1 MNRRT
6 GHSWERFLQKTYMAK
21 AKSWRPQGFLNST
34 FEQHAA
40 HTFTRSI
47 MRTLVLVSFV
57 GKQKT
62 CLVMY
67 TQISK
72 RRLNTLHKTANSEN
86 VGLFSLDL
94 GAYFSRL
101 NSLLEQ
107 RYQMLSGSDEQ
118 AGLPAGEH
126 DVPSGSRPSHPQQRN
141 SLPYSEPDESWRLEL
156 TCSCELLAADN
167 IDMWKWNP
175 HHISETDLKTGFGNK
190 ESSPVSQRRLRT
202 VRMDH
207 KAYDCACALGLVVLV
222 VEM

>member
-21 AKSWRPQGFLNST
+21 AKSRRPQGFLNST

-57 GKQKT
+57 GKRKT

-86 VGLFSLDL
+86 GRAFFTGLGGLLQSPQQSPRAEISDALRFRRTGPAACGWAWPRSPL
-94 GAYFSRL
+94 GAVLHTDSRETACLTASQTRADALNSRVRVNFWLQIISTCENETPTTSLRLTSRL
-101 NSLLEQ
+101 ALVTKKVLLF
-107 RYQMLSGSDEQ
+107 
-118 AGLPAGEH
+118 
-126 DVPSGSRPSHPQQRN
+126 PSV
-141 SLPYSEPDESWRLEL
+141 D
-156 TCSCELLAADN
+156 
-167 IDMWKWNP
+167 
-175 HHISETDLKTGFGNK
+175 
-190 ESSPVSQRRLRT
+190 
-202 VRMDH
+202 
-207 KAYDCACALGLVVLV
+207 
-222 VEM
+222 

>member
-1 MNRRT
+1 
-6 GHSWERFLQKTYMAK
+6 
-21 AKSWRPQGFLNST
+21 
-34 FEQHAA
+34 
-40 HTFTRSI
+40 

-107 RYQMLSGSDEQ
+107 KYQMLSGSDEQ

-141 SLPYSEPDESWRLEL
+141 SLPYSEPDES
-156 TCSCELLAADN
+156 
-167 IDMWKWNP
+167 
-175 HHISETDLKTGFGNK
+175 
-190 ESSPVSQRRLRT
+190 
-202 VRMDH
+202 
-207 KAYDCACALGLVVLV
+207 
-222 VEM
+222 